1 MSLNHLKTWPINQK
15 IIASIAILIFSIL
28 VFGGIAGLFIQ
39 EEINVLENSSIESRV
54 TQLAQDHLDKKVND
68 VNFFKEIQQLIQDTD
83 ASILNKAFYVQIG
96 YNLVVFM
103 GLSLVFIKLFQVNEL
118 KSLTFKNKSVLLFL
132 VAFVLAMNVPQIGND
147 ATYIN
152 ELIGLDTLQEFFL
165 GIDDLDDKKS
175 LISQYILLLP
185 NADRGWIITV
195 IGLALIPAVG
205 EELMFRGYLMNLF
218 SQKSNYHNGIA
229 ISALIFA
236 FVHFNFSNF
245 FYYFVLG
252 VVMGYVYYWGKNL
265 FFPILIHFLNNAL
278 VVFGYLYSI
287 SNDVTDELNYSYTI
301 MPYIT
306 LGLSLLIF
314 YLNFKRNKHIIQ

>member
-1 MSLNHLKTWPINQK
+1 MSLNHLKSWPINQK
-15 IIASIAILIFSIL
+15 IIVSMVTLVFSIL

-39 EEINVLENSSIESRV
+39 EEINFIEDSSVGSRV
-54 TQLAQDHLDKKVND
+54 TQLAQDQLDKKVND
-68 VNFFKEIQQLIQDTD
+68 IDFFKEIQQLIQETD
-83 ASILNKAFYVQIG
+83 SSILNKAFYVQIA

-103 GLSLVFIKLFQVNEL
+103 GLSLVLLKLFQVNEL

-132 VAFVLAMNVPQIGND
+132 VAFVLAMNVPQVGSD

-152 ELIGLDTLQEFFL
+152 EMIGLDALQESLL
-165 GIDDLDDKKS
+165 GIDTLSDKES

-185 NADRGWIITV
+185 NVDRGWIITL
-195 IGLALIPAVG
+195 IGLALIPAIG

-229 ISALIFA
+229 LSALVFA

-252 VVMGYVYYWGKNL
+252 VVMGYVYYWGRNL
-265 FFPILIHFLNNAL
+265 LFPIIIHFINNAL
-278 VVFGYLYSI
+278 VVFGYLYAI
-287 SNDVTDELNYSYTI
+287 SNEVSEELNYSYTL

-314 YLNFKRNKHIIQ
+314 YLNNKRNKHIIQ

>member
-1 MSLNHLKTWPINQK
+1 MSLNHLKTWPMNQK

-39 EEINVLENSSIESRV
+39 EEINVLEDSSVGSRV

-68 VNFFKEIQQLIQDTD
+68 MNFFKEIQQLIQDTD
-83 ASILNKAFYVQIG
+83 ASILNKAFYFQIG

-103 GLSLVFIKLFQVNEL
+103 GLSLVLIKLFQVNEL

-132 VAFVLAMNVPQIGND
+132 VAFVLAISVPQIGND

-152 ELIGLDTLQEFFL
+152 QLVGLDALQEFFL
-165 GIDDLDDKKS
+165 GIDDLDNKKS

-265 FFPILIHFLNNAL
+265 FYPILIHFLNNTL
-278 VVFGYLYSI
+278 VVFSYYSAI
-287 SNDVTDELNYSYTI
+287 SGKFFFEFNSLFI
-301 MPYIT
+301 PLFYI
-306 LGLSLLIF
+306 LFCLSLLIF

>member
-1 MSLNHLKTWPINQK
+1 MSLNYLKSWPINQK

-39 EEINVLENSSIESRV
+39 EDIHAIESSSVASRV
-54 TQLAQDHLDKKVND
+54 TQLAQDQLDKKVND
-68 VNFFKEIQQLIQDTD
+68 IDFFKEIQQCIQETD
-83 ASILNKAFYVQIG
+83 SSILNKAFYVQIG
-96 YNLVVFM
+96 YNLIVF
-103 GLSLVFIKLFQVNEL
+103 LVISFVLINLFQVNEV
-118 KSLTFKNKSVLLFL
+118 KSLTFKNRSAVLFL
-132 VAFVLAMNVPQIGND
+132 VTFVLAINLPQIGSD

-152 ELIGLDTLQEFFL
+152 EMIGLDALQESLL
-165 GIDDLDDKKS
+165 GIDTLSDKES

-185 NADRGWIITV
+185 NVDRGWIITL
-195 IGLALIPAVG
+195 IGLALIPAIG

-229 ISALIFA
+229 FSALIFA

-252 VVMGYVYYWGKNL
+252 VVMGYVYYWGRNL
-265 FFPILIHFLNNAL
+265 LFPIIIHFINNAL
-278 VVFGYLYSI
+278 VVFGYLYAI
-287 SNDVTDELNYSYTI
+287 SNEVSEELNYSYSL

-314 YLNFKRNKHIIQ
+314 YMNFKRNKYII